1 MILVRHVSIIVEYNK
16 QRLKIMVVNDEE
28 DILTLYND
36 YLSSKGHQV
45 IGKYMVADD
54 IMDDIKEHTPDI
66 YLIDYKLPG
75 SKNGI
80 DAAVEILTE
89 FPSAPIVFVTADEA
103 AAGIVSKNPLLCNN
117 RVTVL
122 LKPIK
127 LSKLE
132 ETMLQLV
139 SKS

>member
-1 MILVRHVSIIVEYNK
+1 MENNK

-45 IGKYMVADD
+45 IGKYIVAHN
-54 IMDDIKEHTPDI
+54 IMNDIKEHTPDI

-80 DAAVEILTE
+80 DAAVEILTK
-89 FPSAPIVFVTADEA
+89 FPSAPILFVTADEA
-103 AAGIVSKNPLLCNN
+103 AASIVSKNPLLSDN
-117 RVTVL
+117 RITVL

-127 LSKLE
+127 LGKLE